1 VQPSIAGREQRLVVT
16 SEMTKHDVTVR
27 PARAD
32 MVGAQAAVP
41 GSAYEVQLHDA
52 ILQVVPQAAQW
63 NKYPDQLVQAEVD
76 GTLRDLQVCGITHY
90 FWL

>member
-1 VQPSIAGREQRLVVT
+1 VTVQPSLAGRQQRLVVT

-32 MVGAQAAVP
+32 MVGAQAAAA

-52 ILQVVPQAAQW
+52 ILQIVPQTAQW

-76 GTLRDLQVCGITHY
+76 GILRDVQVGNNQNV
-90 FWL
+90 